1 MTGQNVL
8 VIVSDEHTRE
18 ALGCYGADHMH
29 TPNIDGLAR
38 RGTRFSHAYTP
49 SPICVPA
56 RACIATGT
64 YVHQNRCW
72 SNAQPY
78 HGQVTG
84 WGHRLI
90 ENGHRVVSVGKLH
103 HRSSRDDN
111 GFDTEIMP
119 LHVKDGIGWARGLL
133 GRNGSS
139 WDAAAHF
146 AEEIGPGLCDYNQYD
161 MEISAAAC
169 QWLRHE
175 ATKDPEKPWV
185 LYASFVSPHYPL
197 IVPQRYFDL
206 YPPSQIEPPRLN
218 TPTDHSEHPVLQAM
232 RHYLN
237 YDDFFDDQ
245 SRQVAKASYLGL
257 CSFLDDH
264 VGALIDAL
272 HDSGQYDN
280 TLIIYTSDH
289 GEMAGNHGL
298 WTKCVMYEESAG
310 IPLILSGPSVPKGEV
325 RSTQASLVDLHPTI
339 LQATGLGL
347 SRDDLD
353 LPGCSLLDLIDGET
367 PNRLVL
373 SEYHD
378 GGSITGMF
386 MIRREQFKYVCYPG
400 YPPQLFDLEK
410 DPYESTDLAPEA
422 AYQQEVQAC
431 HQALCTLVDPERANE
446 LAFSDQ
452 STRISELGGRKAI
465 ESMENFDQSPVPH

>member
-1 MTGQNVL
+1 
-8 VIVSDEHTRE
+8 
-18 ALGCYGADHMH
+18 
-29 TPNIDGLAR
+29 
-38 RGTRFSHAYTP
+38 
-49 SPICVPA
+49 
-56 RACIATGT
+56 
-64 YVHQNRCW
+64 
-72 SNAQPY
+72 
-78 HGQVTG
+78 
-84 WGHRLI
+84 
-90 ENGHRVVSVGKLH
+90 
-103 HRSSRDDN
+103 
-111 GFDTEIMP
+111 
-119 LHVKDGIGWARGLL
+119 
-133 GRNGSS
+133 
-139 WDAAAHF
+139 
-146 AEEIGPGLCDYNQYD
+146 
-161 MEISAAAC
+161 
-169 QWLRHE
+169 
-175 ATKDPEKPWV
+175 
-185 LYASFVSPHYPL
+185 
-197 IVPQRYFDL
+197 
-206 YPPSQIEPPRLN
+206 
-218 TPTDHSEHPVLQAM
+218 
-232 RHYLN
+232 
-237 YDDFFDDQ
+237 
-245 SRQVAKASYLGL
+245 
-257 CSFLDDH
+257 

-325 RSTQASLVDLHPTI
+325 RSTKASLVDLHPTI

-431 HQALCTLVDPERANE
+431 HRALCTLVDPERANE

-452 STRISELGGRKAI
+452 SARISELGGRKAI